1 LTDVMIEEFWDE
13 SAGML
18 YDAGKRHQTLFV
30 RPRST
35 QDGAMPSGSS
45 AAALALM
52 KVSRLTGNESL
63 EQLAIKSLKAMQRKI
78 SRYPLGFGNWLCAL
92 DFYLSPPK
100 EVVIVGSREN
110 AATADL
116 LRVLFNTWQ
125 PNKVVAAH
133 DPTDTTP
140 TDNLMLVKNRTM
152 INGQPTV
159 YVCQRY
165 SCQTPVN
172 DPDSLQKQLRGD

>member
-1 LTDVMIEEFWDE
+1 
-13 SAGML
+13 
-18 YDAGKRHQTLFV
+18 
-30 RPRST
+30 
-35 QDGAMPSGSS
+35 
-45 AAALALM
+45 
-52 KVSRLTGNESL
+52 
-63 EQLAIKSLKAMQRKI
+63 MQGKI

-116 LRVLFNTWQ
+116 LRVLFNTWH
-125 PNKVVAAH
+125 PNKVVVAH

-140 TDNLMLVKNRTM
+140 TDYLMLVKNRTM